1 VSQVTLQ
8 ESIGWFQ
15 NGEMR
20 HEILRV
26 LGGYPYKPYRGLGL
40 GTDEMLAHAFLTSLA
55 ESRLVVARGQGRIR
69 GLAFCQD
76 LPWESRL
83 FGVRMG
89 KISAI
94 VADSPDTTS
103 HLVGTV
109 VGNCRSEGVRHLSAE
124 TEFSDLPTAHALERA
139 GFRLAETRLILYRTE
154 RLNPEAEI
162 GELQDYRP
170 SYRRDLLEIARRSFT
185 ASRFST
191 DPHLDQRAARR
202 VYSKWLVDA
211 LDGRADFVKVVT
223 DGDKPLGFVTCRK
236 FVEEMPEG
244 QLVVGVMDLMAV
256 APEHQGQGLGQR
268 LVRAAWQWLSANS
281 AVHVARIR
289 GDNFVSIGVHTS
301 VGFRFH
307 SGKVG
312 FHLWLGDRPP
322 SHEVGR
328 IACGDA
334 WEGAGIEWGT
344 PAKGRRKAGES
355 PSGQSASY
363 SLED

>member
-1 VSQVTLQ
+1 VTLR

-20 HEILRV
+20 HEVLRV
-26 LGGYPYKPYRGLGL
+26 LAGYQYKPYRGLGL
-40 GTDEMLAHAFLTSLA
+40 GTDEMLAHALLAGLA
-55 ESRLVVARGQGRIR
+55 ESRLVVARGRRRIR
-69 GLAFCQD
+69 GLAFYQD

-94 VADSPDTTS
+94 VADSPDITS
-103 HLVGTV
+103 HLVVAV
-109 VGNCRSEGVRHLSAE
+109 VGNCRSQGVRHLSAE

-139 GFRLAETRLILYRTE
+139 GFYLAETRLILYRTE
-154 RLNPEAEI
+154 KLSLEAEA
-162 GELQDYRP
+162 GGLQDYSPR
-170 SYRRDLLEIARRSFT
+170 YKRDLLEIARRSFT
-185 ASRFST
+185 TSRFST

-202 VYSKWLVDA
+202 MYSKWLVDG
-211 LDGRADFVKVVT
+211 LDGRADFVKVAVN
-223 DGDKPLGFVTCRK
+223 GDKPSGFVLCRK
-236 FVEEMPEG
+236 LVEEMPES

-301 VGFRFH
+301 VGFRFY

-312 FHLWLGDRPP
+312 FHLWLGD
-322 SHEVGR
+322 
-328 IACGDA
+328 
-334 WEGAGIEWGT
+334 
-344 PAKGRRKAGES
+344 
-355 PSGQSASY
+355 
-363 SLED
+363 